1 MIAVLA
7 ALLMLV
13 TPFPVAGP
21 VPAAGPAPEHTVF
34 AINREYM
41 PTNDVVIRHG
51 ESIRFVDAD
60 PTAGPG
66 HCFTENVPDGVT
78 PQFDSD
84 VVPPGLYKDVEN
96 IASLPPGKYNVH
108 CKIHDV
114 VKGTLTVE

>member
-1 MIAVLA
+1 MIAALA
-7 ALLMLV
+7 AVLLLV

-21 VPAAGPAPEHTVF
+21 VPEHTVF
-34 AINREYM
+34 AFNRDYM
-41 PTNDVVIRHG
+41 PDSNIVIKHG
-51 ESIRFVDAD
+51 ESIRFFDLD

-66 HCFTENVPDGVT
+66 HSFTENVPDGVT
-78 PQFDSD
+78 PKFDSD
-84 VVPPGLYKDVEN
+84 VVPPGLFKDVPN

>member
-1 MIAVLA
+1 MITATIAALA
-7 ALLMLV
+7 ALVTLV

-21 VPAAGPAPEHTVF
+21 APEHTVV
-34 AINREYM
+34 AVNREYM

-66 HCFTENVPDGVT
+66 HSFTENVPDGVT
-78 PQFDSD
+78 PKFDSD